1 MDKSRAWFHEYVKP
15 ILVAGAVDYDV
26 KEGKS
31 KGAIESA
38 VIEEVVRR
46 RRQQLAEKSQH
57 EQQQQQ
63 EMTPEAASSNPYAPI
78 TPEVQQ
84 HQFQQMTS
92 MMNKAKQENEYDGM
106 LAIGRLA
113 WGELLR
119 GIEKGCNSS
128 LDAPKQNDEESSEKQ
143 QEQQSTQVPENDNAP
158 EPILYEEAV
167 HVTDTLSI
175 MDEKPALSPSLFSP
189 VMYIPHENI
198 IGWTNIPYR
207 IYRWITDYTRI
218 TDVGQYAVA
227 AVLNQTRPL
236 REEDIDAGNQEKRY
250 WIGEDAEKE
259 LQEDTPI
266 TLEPE
271 LKNVL
276 RTYSSDDLP

>member
-1 MDKSRAWFHEYVKP
+1 M
-15 ILVAGAVDYDV
+15 
-26 KEGKS
+26 EGKS

-46 RRQQLAEKSQH
+46 RRQQQSQH

-63 EMTPEAASSNPYAPI
+63 HQDEASASPALHNPYAPI
-78 TPEVQQ
+78 TPEAQQ
-84 HQFQQMTS
+84 QQYQQVTS
-92 MMNKAKQENEYDGM
+92 MMNKTKQENDYDGM

-119 GIEKGCNSS
+119 GIEKGCHSS
-128 LDAPKQNDEESSEKQ
+128 LDAPKQQDDKEQEESSDK
-143 QEQQSTQVPENDNAP
+143 QEQPLAVEDNNNTQETPQ
-158 EPILYEEAV
+158 EPILYEEPV
-167 HVTDTLSI
+167 HENNNALS
-175 MDEKPALSPSLFSP
+175 MVDEKPVVLTPSLFSP

-218 TDVGQYAVA
+218 TDIGQYAVA
-227 AVLNQTRPL
+227 AVLNESRPL

-250 WIGEDAEKE
+250 WIGEDAEKVLE
-259 LQEDTPI
+259 EDTPI
-266 TLEPE
+266 TLESE
-271 LKNVL
+271 VKNVL
-276 RTYSSDDLP
+276 RTYASDDLP

>member
-1 MDKSRAWFHEYVKP
+1 M
-15 ILVAGAVDYDV
+15 

-57 EQQQQQ
+57 EQPQV
-63 EMTPEAASSNPYAPI
+63 ASPTAPQNPYAPI
-78 TPEVQQ
+78 TPDAAQQ
-84 HQFQQMTS
+84 QYQQMTS
-92 MMNKAKQENEYDGM
+92 MMNQAKQENEYDGM

-128 LDAPKQNDEESSEKQ
+128 LDAPKQQEETDQQADNQ
-143 QEQQSTQVPENDNAP
+143 QESDKQEQPLAVQDDTQATN
-158 EPILYEEAV
+158 EPILYDE
-167 HVTDTLSI
+167 VTN
-175 MDEKPALSPSLFSP
+175 MVDEKPAVLSPSLFSP

-207 IYRWITDYTRI
+207 MYRWITDYTRI
-218 TDVGQYAVA
+218 TDIGQYAVA
-227 AVLNQTRPL
+227 AVLNQSRAL

-250 WIGEDAEKE
+250 WIGDDAEQV

-266 TLEPE
+266 TLESE
-271 LKNVL
+271 VKDVL

>member
-1 MDKSRAWFHEYVKP
+1 M
-15 ILVAGAVDYDV
+15 
-26 KEGKS
+26 EGKS

-57 EQQQQQ
+57 EQQHQD
-63 EMTPEAASSNPYAPI
+63 EAAAASSPAVHNPYAPI
-78 TPEVQQ
+78 TPESQQ
-84 HQFQQMTS
+84 QQYQQVTS
-92 MMNKAKQENEYDGM
+92 MMNKTKQENDYDGM

-119 GIEKGCNSS
+119 GIEKGCHSS
-128 LDAPKQNDEESSEKQ
+128 LDAPKQQEDKDESSDKQ
-143 QEQQSTQVPENDNAP
+143 QEQQPLAVEDNSNVQETQ
-158 EPILYEEAV
+158 EPILYDEPVLDENNNNNNA
-167 HVTDTLSI
+167 LSS
-175 MDEKPALSPSLFSP
+175 MVDEKPVVLTPSLFSP

-227 AVLNQTRPL
+227 AVLNESRPL
-236 REEDIDAGNQEKRY
+236 REEDVDAGNQEKRY
-250 WIGEDAEKE
+250 WIGEDAEKVLE
-259 LQEDTPI
+259 EDTPI
-266 TLEPE
+266 TLEAE
-271 LKNVL
+271 VKNVL
-276 RTYSSDDLP
+276 RTYASEDLP